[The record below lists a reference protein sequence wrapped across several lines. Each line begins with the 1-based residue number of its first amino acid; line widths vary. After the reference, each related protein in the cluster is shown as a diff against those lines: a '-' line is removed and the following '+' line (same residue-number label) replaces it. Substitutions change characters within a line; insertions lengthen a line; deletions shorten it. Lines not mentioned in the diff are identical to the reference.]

1 MVSNFVLKFSAHTN
15 ACVYLCMCFL
25 SFFFA
30 SVLLLF
36 VLSYSGLFVFI
47 LPYLIIFSLSLE
59 ASFLIRETKKG
70 LDLNGLEGGEEP
82 EETENGSHNQN
93 VLYEKEYIF
102 NEETKDK
109 INFKIMQLT
118 KTCKLQ

>member
-15 ACVYLCMCFL
+15 ACVYICMCFL

-36 VLSYSGLFVFI
+36 VLFYSGLFLF
-47 LPYLIIFSLSLE
+47 YLIIFSLSLE
-59 ASFLIRETKKG
+59 TSFQIRETKKG

-82 EETENGSHNQN
+82 EETEKGSHNQN

-102 NEETKDK
+102 NEETKNK